1 MLGDAETVVELHRL
15 RDRIEAITARA
26 AAAFDRAGAWA
37 DDGALTASAW
47 LATLTRHPRSQ
58 CRRRLRLGREL
69 ATMPVVERAWLAGG
83 ISEAHVGALARAR
96 TPASAGAFAADEAEL
111 VAEAQRLRF
120 SAFGRRLAYWRHR
133 ADAEGVNDEA
143 ERQHQGRR
151 LHLSRSF
158 EDTWFLDGV
167 LDPVSGAIV
176 EAELQRLDQ
185 ELFQADWAEARQ
197 RLGREPKAAEL
208 ARAPAQRRA
217 DAMVE
222 MARRS
227 AAMPPGGRRPRPL
240 FSVLVGYES
249 FAGPLC
255 ELADGTVVSPA
266 SLLRWLSEAEVER
279 VVFAGPSRVI
289 DVGVHQRLFTGATRR
304 AVEVRD
310 RQCFHPF
317 CETTV
322 EGCQVDHVIPHAAGG
337 PTTQDNGR
345 LACPA
350 HNRNRHRRRR

>member
-69 ATMPVVERAWLAGG
+69 ATMPVVERAWLAGA

-96 TPASAGAFAADEAEL
+96 TPASAEAFAADEAEL

-167 LDPVSGAIV
+167 LDPVSGA
-176 EAELQRLDQ
+176 
-185 ELFQADWAEARQ
+185 
-197 RLGREPKAAEL
+197 
-208 ARAPAQRRA
+208 
-217 DAMVE
+217 
-222 MARRS
+222 
-227 AAMPPGGRRPRPL
+227 
-240 FSVLVGYES
+240 
-249 FAGPLC
+249 
-255 ELADGTVVSPA
+255 
-266 SLLRWLSEAEVER
+266 
-279 VVFAGPSRVI
+279 
-289 DVGVHQRLFTGATRR
+289 TRR

-350 HNRNRHRRRR
+350 HNRNRHRRKR